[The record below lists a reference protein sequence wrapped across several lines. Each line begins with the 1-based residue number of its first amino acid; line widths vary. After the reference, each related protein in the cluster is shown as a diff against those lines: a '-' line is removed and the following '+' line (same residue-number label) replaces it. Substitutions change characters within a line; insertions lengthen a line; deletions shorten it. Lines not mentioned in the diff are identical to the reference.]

1 MKELL
6 ERLAEQQ
13 GARFFGVADLAAAEE
28 AVREQG
34 GDLVS
39 GLSRAISVGVALP
52 NVIVDRL
59 DRQLDRAV
67 MMNYNR
73 HGYDVVN
80 ARLDFIV
87 SVLAGTLE
95 SKGHRALPVP
105 ASQTLDSER
114 ELGLFSHKLAA
125 HLAGLGWIGK
135 SCLLVTPEI
144 GPRVRWASVLTDAP
158 LEPADDTLKNGCDNC
173 TMCVDICPVHAFTG
187 RTFQIDKS
195 RDDRFDV
202 HKCHAH
208 QLRMKEQIDVALCGL
223 CLYICPFGR

>member
-6 ERLAEQQ
+6 ERMAEQQ
-13 GARFFGVADLAAAEE
+13 GARFLGIADLTAAEE
-28 AVREQG
+28 VVREQG

-39 GLSRAISVGVALP
+39 GLPRAVSVGVALP
-52 NVIVDRL
+52 KVIVDQL

-73 HGYDVVN
+73 HGYDVIN

-87 SVLAGTLE
+87 SMLAGTLA
-95 SKGHRALPVP
+95 SKGYRALPVP

-135 SCLLVTPEI
+135 SCLLVTPQV
-144 GPRVRWASVLTDAP
+144 GPRVRWATVLTDAP
-158 LEPADDTLKNGCDNC
+158 LEPAGETLKDGCGSC
-173 TMCVDICPVHAFTG
+173 TKCVDICPVHAFTG
-187 RTFQIDKS
+187 RAFQADKP
-195 RDDRFDV
+195 RGDRFDV

-208 QLRMKEQIDVALCGL
+208 QLRMKQQIDVALCGL
-223 CLYICPFGR
+223 CLYICPFGH